1 MVDAIQKFEEILKDV
16 DELSSV
22 SSSENAEDYLSL
34 DSDSDEEN
42 GQETLKVP
50 ESSK

>member
-1 MVDAIQKFEEILKDV
+1 MADAIKKFQEVLKDV
-16 DELSSV
+16 DELS
-22 SSSENAEDYLSL
+22 SL

>member
-1 MVDAIQKFEEILKDV
+1 MAETIKQFEEVLKDV
-16 DELSSV
+16 DELSSY
-22 SSSENAEDYLSL
+22 SASENAADYLSL

-42 GQETLKVP
+42 GQETLTEP